1 MESSNKNKLS
11 KDDYL
16 RYSRHLTLP
25 GFGINAQEKLINS
38 NVLVVGAGGL
48 GSPII
53 IYLAAAGVGRIGI
66 VDFDIV
72 DKSNLQRQIIH
83 NVKWIGKP
91 KVESAKERVK
101 EINPNIIVE
110 VHHIKLNDNNVLDT
124 VKEYDLVCDGTDN
137 FESRYLLN
145 DASVILKKPY
155 IYGSILQFEGHVSVF
170 NLKDNSPSYR
180 DFIYEAPPEGMV
192 PSCAEGGVIGVLPGV
207 IGTIQATEAIKVLT
221 GIGKPLDGRLLIYDA
236 IEMRFTEFEIKKD
249 PKRESIDKIKASKQD
264 QGSIN
269 TKNSSVEISVKE
281 LNSLRS
287 KESDEI
293 ALIDVRTIQERN
305 ICSIKE
311 SIHIPLNK
319 IIKWEFTNEEVINIK
334 NRIIIVY
341 CKTGV
346 RSEKA
351 IEIFKKHGLAAKTLK
366 GGIIEWGKVI
376 DNSINL
382 Y

>member
-287 KESDEI
+287 KESD
-293 ALIDVRTIQERN
+293 
-305 ICSIKE
+305 
-311 SIHIPLNK
+311 
-319 IIKWEFTNEEVINIK
+319 
-334 NRIIIVY
+334 
-341 CKTGV
+341 GG
-346 RSEKA
+346 
-351 IEIFKKHGLAAKTLK
+351 KKL
-366 GGIIEWGKVI
+366 E
-376 DNSINL
+376 
-382 Y
+382 